1 LALEEAAA
9 DVEDTY
15 CQGGQRVDVVCVGD
29 AELDERVAALVPA
42 TREAL
47 ANAVRHSGADVISLY
62 AEMGSGQVVVHVR
75 DRGRGFDVEQIADD
89 RMGVRESILARV
101 ERHGGTATVD
111 SFPGGG
117 TKVELTMP
125 TDAAKPSRPTRSA
138 RG

>member
-1 LALEEAAA
+1 
-9 DVEDTY
+9 
-15 CQGGQRVDVVCVGD
+15 
-29 AELDERVAALVPA
+29 
-42 TREAL
+42 
-47 ANAVRHSGADVISLY
+47 VISLY
-62 AEMGSGQVVVHVR
+62 AEMGPGQVVVHVR

-101 ERHGGTATVD
+101 ERHGGTASVD
-111 SFPGGG
+111 SVPGGG